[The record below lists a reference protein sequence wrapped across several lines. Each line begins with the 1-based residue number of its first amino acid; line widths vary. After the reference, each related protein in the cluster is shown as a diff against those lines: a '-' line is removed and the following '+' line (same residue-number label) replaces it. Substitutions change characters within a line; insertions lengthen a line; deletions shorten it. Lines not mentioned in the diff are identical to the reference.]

1 MALDLR
7 FLEATAVSA
16 FVMGFAT
23 REYTLPTRHVSVGV
37 TGDTI
42 AWAARQ
48 CVCVCVCVWLN
59 TCAGGGKSCVSPRR
73 QLGFLSLRSG
83 SLRFGCRLAL
93 LLLTDAQA
101 LCWNMF
107 GQHILFVGFVSK
119 WTVGLGMDRIR

>member
-7 FLEATAVSA
+7 FLEATAVPA

-59 TCAGGGKSCVSPRR
+59 TCAGGENFASHLEGN
-73 QLGFLSLRSG
+73 LGFFL
-83 SLRFGCRLAL
+83 FGRAPFAL
-93 LLLTDAQA
+93 DAGLL
-101 LCWNMF
+101 F
-107 GQHILFVGFVSK
+107 FF
-119 WTVGLGMDRIR
+119 